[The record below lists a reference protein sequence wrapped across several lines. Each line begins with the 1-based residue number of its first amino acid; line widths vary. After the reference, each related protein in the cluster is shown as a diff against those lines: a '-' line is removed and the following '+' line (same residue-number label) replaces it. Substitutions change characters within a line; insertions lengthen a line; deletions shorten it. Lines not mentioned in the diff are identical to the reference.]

1 MPRLISI
8 ADARKRDA
16 QIELVSP
23 GKGEKVRWVRKE
35 SGAPLEL
42 RRLIKSTEKTSLEA
56 ISAAAG
62 GLEGVAQALIEGD
75 PEIDLEQVGRR
86 LGNATRVWVGPEGN
100 VLYAARVLQI
110 VTSPEGAEKSRA
122 DFVDVEAT
130 VGEDQPP
137 LLWSGRLMPAEQ
149 VVRRFALVRKVQ
161 LRHVNGLTFDFLHE
175 IASQLDREGKLLVV
189 GAGPRAQLPLIFQTN
204 GAPFRGFLEGRV
216 DGERY
221 QLVLHLSNLEI
232 KALPGTAPSIGAGA
246 GESEGTER

>member
-23 GKGEKVRWVRKE
+23 ERPERVRWMRKGN
-35 SGAPLEL
+35 GAPLKLE
-42 RRLIKSTEKTSLEA
+42 RLIKTTEKTSYEA
-56 ISAAAG
+56 LLARFQGESEALG
-62 GLEGVAQALIEGD
+62 KALIEGD

-100 VLYAARVLQI
+100 VLYAARVLSV
-110 VTSPEGAEKSRA
+110 VTGIDGTEKGRA

-137 LLWSGRLMPAEQ
+137 LLWSGRLMPIDQ

-161 LRHVNGLTFDFLHE
+161 LRHVNGLTFDFLLDMARE
-175 IASQLDREGKLLVV
+175 LDREGKMLRI
-189 GAGPRAQLPLIFQTN
+189 GAGPKAQLPLIFQTN
-204 GAPFRGFLEGRV
+204 GTPFHGFLEGRV
-216 DGERY
+216 EGETYR
-221 QLVLHLSNLEI
+221 LVLHLSNLEL
-232 KALPGTAPSIGAGA
+232 KRVPDLAPKGA
-246 GESEGTER
+246 E

>member
-16 QIELVSP
+16 QIELVSAARP
-23 GKGEKVRWVRKE
+23 ERVRWMQRGT
-35 SGAPLEL
+35 GAPLKLE
-42 RRLIKSTEKTSLEA
+42 RLIKSTDKTSLDALSAAIGAPEA
-56 ISAAAG
+56 IAK
-62 GLEGVAQALIEGD
+62 ALVEGD

-86 LGNATRVWVGPEGN
+86 VGNATKVWVGPEGN

-110 VTSPEGAEKSRA
+110 VTAPDGAEKSRA

-130 VGEDQPP
+130 VGEEQPP

-149 VVRRFALVRKVQ
+149 VVRRFALMRKVQ

-175 IASQLDREGKLLVV
+175 IASQLDRAGQLLVV
-189 GAGPRAQLPLIFQTN
+189 GAGPKAQLPLIFQTN

-221 QLVLHLSNLEI
+221 KLVLHLSNLEL
-232 KALPGTAPSIGAGA
+232 KAVAVIAPAPEAG
-246 GESEGTER
+246 

>member
-1 MPRLISI
+1 MPRMISI

-23 GKGEKVRWVRKE
+23 DRPDRVRWMQRGT
-35 SGAPLEL
+35 GAPLKLE
-42 RRLIKSTEKTSLEA
+42 RLVKSTDKSSIDAITAAVGSTEA
-56 ISAAAG
+56 
-62 GLEGVAQALIEGD
+62 VAKALIEGD

-86 LGNATRVWVGPEGN
+86 LGNATRVWVGREGA
-100 VLYAARVLQI
+100 VLYAARVLQV
-110 VTSPEGAEKSRA
+110 VTAPDGTEKSRA

-130 VGEDQPP
+130 VGEEQPP

-175 IASQLDREGKLLVV
+175 IASTLDREGKLLVV
-189 GAGPRAQLPLIFQTN
+189 GAGPKAQLPLIFQTN

-216 DGERY
+216 EGERY
-221 QLVLHLSNLEI
+221 KLVLHLSNLEL
-232 KALPGTAPSIGAGA
+232 KSVVAAAAPDAAPEAG
-246 GESEGTER
+246 